1 MEGEA
6 AMTRLLLARTV
17 LAIIGV
23 VIWFYG
29 YRANDANIRLAGII
43 VLAVSLLLRF
53 VPKRWFGDDGMS

>member
-1 MEGEA
+1 
-6 AMTRLLLARTV
+6 MTRLLLARTV

-53 VPKRWFGDDGMS
+53 VPKRWLGDDGMS